1 MRKKPKIQNLLE
13 AVRCSIESGRYFDT
27 RHATDRQ
34 TERSI
39 SRIEILYVLKL
50 GRHEKSKDQ
59 YQERYKAWNY
69 AIRGRTIDRR
79 EVRVI
84 VSFDENNMLIITA
97 IELGAEHGKKN

>member
-1 MRKKPKIQNLLE
+1 MLKKDKILDLL
-13 AVRCSIESGRYFDT
+13 VKVQDCIEHGLYLDT

-34 TERSI
+34 SERKI
-39 SRIEILYVLKL
+39 TRPEILFVLKY

-69 AIRGRTIDRR
+69 AISGKTIDKRD
-79 EVRVI
+79 VRVI

-97 IELGAEHGKKN
+97 IELEQRYGTKN